1 MTFVDN
7 IALGLS
13 VILNLST
20 LGYCVLGVTVGMFIG
35 VLPGLGPLA
44 TVGMLLP
51 LTFYVPQTDAIVM
64 LAGIYYGSMYG
75 GSTAA
80 ILLNLPGTA
89 GAAVTCLDGNPLAK
103 SGRAGVALFTA
114 TLSSFF
120 GGIFG
125 LVVVASFTPLLAS
138 VALSFGSPEY
148 ASLIV
153 LGLLA
158 AAMVGN
164 ASKGKSLAMALFGL
178 LIAMVGTDPNSG
190 VDRMTFGLL
199 SLADGVNLVVVTTGL
214 FGIAEVLAN
223 VGRIGARDAKV
234 AQIRMRDM
242 LPTAREARGA
252 LFPALRGS
260 SIGAILGILPGTGAA
275 LATFVAYAVEKRTS
289 KTPERFG
296 KGALEGIV
304 APESANNSAAQT
316 AFVPTLSLG
325 IPGDAI
331 VAIMLG
337 ALIIHGI
344 VPGPQLI
351 RDHPDLFW
359 GLIAS
364 FLIGNVVL
372 LFLNLPLIGIWVRIL
387 RIPYSVLYPA
397 ILVFI
402 CVGVFSIRSSVFD
415 VAVATVFGLGGYVM
429 RRYGFPTA
437 PLLLGLVLG
446 PLLEQN
452 FRRSLMLSRGDLMTF
467 ADRPISGSILAL
479 TLLIVIFLLGA
490 ELRRRRP
497 QAGLRKEEQR

>member
-1 MTFVDN
+1 MTFIEN
-7 IALGLS
+7 ISLGLS
-13 VILNLST
+13 VAFSLST
-20 LGYCVLGVTVGMFIG
+20 LTYCILGVTVGMFIG

-103 SGRAGVALFTA
+103 NGRAGVALFTA
-114 TLSSFF
+114 TMSSFF
-120 GGIFG
+120 GGMFG
-125 LVVVASFTPLLAS
+125 LVIVASFTPFLAS
-138 VALSFGSPEY
+138 VALSFRSPEY

-158 AAMVGN
+158 AAVVGN
-164 ASKGKSLAMALFGL
+164 ASKGKSLAMAMLGL
-178 LIAMVGTDPNSG
+178 LLAMVGTDPNSG
-190 VDRMTFGLL
+190 VNRMTFGML
-199 SLADGVNLVVVTTGL
+199 SLADGLNLVVVTTGL
-214 FGIAEVLAN
+214 FGIAEVLSN
-223 VGRIGARDAKV
+223 VGQVGSRDAVV
-234 AQIRMRDM
+234 ARVRIRDM
-242 LPTAREARGA
+242 LPTRKEARQA
-252 LFPALRGS
+252 ILPALRGS

-275 LATFVAYAVEKRTS
+275 LSTFVAYAVEKRVS

-296 KGALEGIV
+296 KGAIEGVV

-364 FLIGNVVL
+364 FLIGNVIL

-402 CVGVFSIRSSVFD
+402 CVGVFSIRNSVFD
-415 VAVATVFGLGGYVM
+415 VTVSALFGLAGYVM
-429 RRYGFPTA
+429 RRYGFPAA

-446 PLLEQN
+446 PFLEQN
-452 FRRSLMLSRGDLMTF
+452 FRRSLMLSRGDIMTF
-467 ADRPISGSILAL
+467 VERPISGSILAL
-479 TLLIVIFLLGA
+479 TLLIVLLMLWS
-490 ELRRRRP
+490 EFRP
-497 QAGLRKEEQR
+497 RVRKARNADES

>member
-1 MTFVDN
+1 MDFFDN
-7 IALGLS
+7 IALGFS
-13 VILNLST
+13 VAFST
-20 LGYCVLGVTVGMFIG
+20 SALLYCTLGVTIGMFIG

-51 LTFYVPQTDAIVM
+51 LTFYAPQTEAIIM

-89 GAAVTCLDGNPLAK
+89 GAAVTCLDGNPMAK

-114 TLSSFF
+114 TISSFF
-120 GGIFG
+120 GGMFG
-125 LVVVASFTPLLAS
+125 LIIVASFTPLLAK

-148 ASLIV
+148 TCFIV

-158 AAMVGN
+158 AAFVGN
-164 ASKGKSLAMALFGL
+164 ASKGKSLAAALVGL
-178 LIAMVGTDPNSG
+178 LISMVGTDVNSG
-190 VDRMTFGLL
+190 VARMTFG
-199 SLADGVNLVVVTTGL
+199 SFALADGFNLVVVTTGL
-214 FGIAEVLAN
+214 FGITEVLFN
-223 VGRIGARDAKV
+223 VGKVKPPEGKVDRIR
-234 AQIRMRDM
+234 IRDM
-242 LPTAREARGA
+242 LPTKSEAKGA
-252 LFPALRGS
+252 IFPALRGS
-260 SIGAILGILPGTGAA
+260 SIGALLGILPGTGAA
-275 LATFVAYAVEKRTS
+275 LSTFVAYAIEKRVS
-289 KTPERFG
+289 KHPEKFG
-296 KGALEGIV
+296 KGAIEGII

-351 RDHPDLFW
+351 RDQPELFW

-364 FLIGNVVL
+364 FFVGNVIL
-372 LFLNLPLIGIWVRIL
+372 LFLNLPLIGLWTRIL
-387 RIPYSVLYPA
+387 RIPYSILAPT

-402 CVGVFSIRSSVFD
+402 CVGVYSINNSVAD
-415 VAVATVFGLGGYVM
+415 VMFATIFGIVGYFM
-429 RRYGFPTA
+429 RKMGFPAA

-446 PLLEQN
+446 PFLEQN
-452 FRRSLMLSRGDLMTF
+452 FRRSLLLSRGELSTF
-467 ADRPISGSILAL
+467 IERPVSGGIVVVILVL
-479 TLLIVIFLLGA
+479 IIVIIWS
-490 ELRRRRP
+490 ETRQSKKSP
-497 QAGLRKEEQR
+497 K

>member
-1 MTFVDN
+1 MTFIDN
-7 IALGLS
+7 IIFGLS
-13 VILNLST
+13 VALSVST
-20 LGYCVLGVTVGMFIG
+20 LLYCMLGVTVGMFIG

-64 LAGIYYGSMYG
+64 LAGIYCGSMYG

-89 GAAVTCLDGNPLAK
+89 GAAVTCLDGNPMAK
-103 SGRAGVALFTA
+103 AGRGGVALFTA
-114 TLSSFF
+114 TISSFF
-120 GGIFG
+120 GGMFG
-125 LVVVASFTPLLAS
+125 LVIVAGFTPLLAK

-158 AAMVGN
+158 AAFVGN
-164 ASKGKSLAMALFGL
+164 GSKGRSLAMALTGL
-178 LIAMVGTDPNSG
+178 LLSMVGADPNSG
-190 VDRMTFGLL
+190 VNRMTFGLL
-199 SLADGVNLVVVTTGL
+199 PLVDGLNLVIVTTGL
-214 FGIAEVLAN
+214 FGIAEVLSN
-223 VGRIGARDAKV
+223 VGRVNRSGAEILKV
-234 AQIRMRDM
+234 RIRDM
-242 LPTAREARGA
+242 LPTRKEAKSA
-252 LFPALRGS
+252 ILPALRGS
-260 SIGAILGILPGTGAA
+260 TIGAVLGILPGTGAA
-275 LATFVAYAVEKRTS
+275 LSTFVAYAVERRSS

-296 KGALEGIV
+296 KGAIEGVV

-344 VPGPQLI
+344 VPGPQLL

-364 FLIGNVVL
+364 FFIGNLLL
-372 LFLNLPLIGIWVRIL
+372 LFLNLPLIGLWVRIL
-387 RIPYSVLYPA
+387 RIPYAVLYPA

-402 CVGVFSIRSSVFD
+402 SVGVFSIRNSVFD
-415 VAVATVFGLGGYVM
+415 VVMTTIFGVVGYVL
-429 RRYGFPTA
+429 RRFDFPPA

-446 PLLEQN
+446 PFLEQN

-467 ADRPISGSILAL
+467 VERPISASIVAVTVLV
-479 TLLIVIFLLGA
+479 IVFIVWS
-490 ELRRRRP
+490 EWRH
-497 QAGLRKEEQR
+497 RKTIKST

>member
-1 MTFVDN
+1 MAFIDN
-7 IALGLS
+7 ISLGLS
-13 VILNLST
+13 VALSVST
-20 LGYCVLGVTVGMFIG
+20 LAYCMLGVTVGMFIG

-103 SGRAGVALFTA
+103 SGRAGVALFSA

-120 GGIFG
+120 GGMFG
-125 LVVVASFTPLLAS
+125 LVIVASFTPFLAK

-158 AAMVGN
+158 AAVVGN
-164 ASKGKSLAMALFGL
+164 ASKGKSLAMAMLGL

-190 VDRMTFGLL
+190 VNRMTFGML
-199 SLADGVNLVVVTTGL
+199 SLADGLNLVVVTTGL
-214 FGIAEVLAN
+214 FGIAEVLSN
-223 VGRIGARDAKV
+223 VGRIGPRDAAFARV
-234 AQIRMRDM
+234 RMKDM
-242 LPTAREARGA
+242 LPTAAEARSA

-275 LATFVAYAVEKRTS
+275 LSTFVAYAFEKRVS

-296 KGALEGIV
+296 KGAIEGVV

-364 FLIGNVVL
+364 FFIGNVIL
-372 LFLNLPLIGIWVRIL
+372 LFLNLPLIGLWVRIL
-387 RIPYSVLYPA
+387 RIPYHVLYPA

-402 CVGVFSIRSSVFD
+402 CVGVYSIRNSVFD
-415 VAVATVFGLGGYVM
+415 VAVSTLFGLLGYVM
-429 RRYGFPTA
+429 RRFGFPAA

-446 PLLEQN
+446 PFLEQN

-467 ADRPISGSILAL
+467 IERPISGTIVAITVLVVAL
-479 TLLIVIFLLGA
+479 MIWSEFRS
-490 ELRRRRP
+490 RRRHPR
-497 QAGLRKEEQR
+497 QTRKP

>member
-1 MTFVDN
+1 VTFVEN

-13 VILNLST
+13 VIFSLST
-20 LGYCVLGVTVGMFIG
+20 LGYCVIGVTVGMFIG

-89 GAAVTCLDGNPLAK
+89 GAAVTCLDGNPMANA
-103 SGRAGVALFTA
+103 GRAGVALFTA

-125 LVVVASFTPLLAS
+125 LVIVAAFTPLLAA

-148 ASLIV
+148 AALIV

-164 ASKGKSLAMALFGL
+164 ASKGRSLAMACLGL

-190 VDRMTFGLL
+190 VNRMTFGIL
-199 SLADGVNLVVVTTGL
+199 SLADGMNLVVVTTGL
-214 FGIAEVLAN
+214 FGIAEVLSN
-223 VGRIGARDAKV
+223 VGKIGSREAMFARIRF
-234 AQIRMRDM
+234 RNM
-242 LPTAREARGA
+242 LPTRHEARRA
-252 LFPALRGS
+252 VLPALRGS
-260 SIGAILGILPGTGAA
+260 TIGAVLGILPGTGAA
-275 LATFVAYAVEKRTS
+275 LSTFVAYAFEKRVS
-289 KTPERFG
+289 RTPERFG
-296 KGALEGIV
+296 SGAIEGIV
-304 APESANNSAAQT
+304 APEAANNSAAQT

-364 FLIGNVVL
+364 FFVGNVIL
-372 LFLNLPLIGIWVRIL
+372 LFLNLPLIGLWVRIL
-387 RIPYSVLYPA
+387 RIPYAVLYPA

-402 CVGVFSIRSSVFD
+402 CVGVYSIRNSVFD
-415 VAVATVFGLGGYVM
+415 VALATVFGVSGYLM
-429 RRYGFPTA
+429 RRFGFPPA

-446 PLLEQN
+446 PFLEQN
-452 FRRSLMLSRGDLMTF
+452 FRRSLMLSRGDPMTF
-467 ADRPISGSILAL
+467 LERPISGGIVAV
-479 TLLIVIFLLGA
+479 TVLIVVVMLWSEF
-490 ELRRRRP
+490 RRSRRK
-497 QAGLRKEEQR
+497 ASEGRGS

>member
-1 MTFVDN
+1 MSFIEN
-7 IALGLS
+7 ISLGLS
-13 VILNLST
+13 VALSLST
-20 LGYCVLGVTVGMFIG
+20 LGYCILGVSVGMFIG

-89 GAAVTCLDGNPLAK
+89 GAAVTCLDGHPLAK

-120 GGIFG
+120 GGMFG
-125 LVVVASFTPLLAS
+125 LIIVAAFTPLLAK
-138 VALSFGSPEY
+138 VALSFRSPEY
-148 ASLIV
+148 AALIV

-164 ASKGKSLAMALFGL
+164 ASKGRSLAMALLGL
-178 LIAMVGTDPNSG
+178 LLAMVGTDPNSG
-190 VDRMTFGLL
+190 VNRITFGML
-199 SLADGVNLVVVTTGL
+199 SLADGLNLVVVTTGL
-214 FGIAEVLAN
+214 FGISEVMSN
-223 VGRIGARDAKV
+223 VGRIGSREAAFGR
-234 AQIRMRDM
+234 IRMRDM
-242 LPTAREARGA
+242 LPTRAEARGA
-252 LFPALRGS
+252 VFPALRGS
-260 SIGAILGILPGTGAA
+260 SIGAVLGILPGTGAA
-275 LATFVAYAVEKRTS
+275 LSTFVAYAVEKRIS

-296 KGALEGIV
+296 KGAIEGVI

-337 ALIIHGI
+337 ALIIHGV
-344 VPGPQLI
+344 VPGPQLV
-351 RDHPDLFW
+351 RDNPDLFW
-359 GLIAS
+359 GLVAS
-364 FLIGNVVL
+364 FFIGNVIL
-372 LFLNLPLIGIWVRIL
+372 LFLNLPLIGLWVRIL
-387 RIPYSVLYPA
+387 RIPYTVLYPA

-402 CVGVFSIRSSVFD
+402 CVGVYSIRNSVFD
-415 VAVATVFGLGGYVM
+415 VVLATLFGVAGYLM
-429 RRYGFPTA
+429 RRFGFPPA

-446 PLLEQN
+446 PFLEQN
-452 FRRSLMLSRGDLMTF
+452 FRRSLMLSRGDLMVF
-467 ADRPISGSILAL
+467 LERPISAAIIATTIAVAVLMIWSE
-479 TLLIVIFLLGA
+479 F
-490 ELRRRRP
+490 RRVRAKTP
-497 QAGLRKEEQR
+497 

>member
-1 MTFVDN
+1 MDFIDN

-13 VILNLST
+13 VALSLST
-20 LGYCVLGVTVGMFIG
+20 LSYCMLGVTVGMFIG

-89 GAAVTCLDGNPLAK
+89 GSAVTCLDGHPLAK

-120 GGIFG
+120 GGMFG
-125 LVVVASFTPLLAS
+125 LLIVASFTPLLAT
-138 VALSFGSPEY
+138 VALSFRSPEY

-153 LGLLA
+153 LGLLS

-164 ASKGKSLAMALFGL
+164 ASKGRSLAMALLGL
-178 LIAMVGTDPNSG
+178 LFAMVGTDPNSG
-190 VDRMTFGLL
+190 VNRMTFGML
-199 SLADGVNLVVVTTGL
+199 SLADGLNLVVLTTGL
-214 FGIAEVLAN
+214 FGISEVLSN
-223 VGRIGARDAKV
+223 VGRIGGREAAFTR
-234 AQIRMRDM
+234 ITMRDM
-242 LPTAREARGA
+242 LPTRDEARTA
-252 LFPALRGS
+252 VFPALRGS
-260 SIGAILGILPGTGAA
+260 AIGAILGILPGTGAA
-275 LATFVAYAVEKRTS
+275 LSTFVAYAVEKRLS

-296 KGALEGIV
+296 KGALEGVI
-304 APESANNSAAQT
+304 APEAANNSAAQT

-337 ALIIHGI
+337 ALIIHGV

-351 RDHPDLFW
+351 RDNPELFW
-359 GLIAS
+359 GLVAS
-364 FLIGNVVL
+364 FLIGNVLL
-372 LFLNLPLIGIWVRIL
+372 LFLNLPLIGLWVRIL
-387 RIPYSVLYPA
+387 RIPYSVLYPS

-402 CVGVFSIRSSVFD
+402 CVGVYSIRSSVVD
-415 VAVATVFGLGGYVM
+415 VTLATLFGIIGYFM
-429 RRYGFPTA
+429 RRFGFPPA

-446 PLLEQN
+446 PFLEQN
-452 FRRSLMLSRGDLMTF
+452 FRRSLMLSRGDLMVF
-467 ADRPISGSILAL
+467 IERPISGSILAT
-479 TLLIVIFLLGA
+479 TLVIVIFMIWSA
-490 ELRRRRP
+490 VSRSRNAAVDPPKRR
-497 QAGLRKEEQR
+497 